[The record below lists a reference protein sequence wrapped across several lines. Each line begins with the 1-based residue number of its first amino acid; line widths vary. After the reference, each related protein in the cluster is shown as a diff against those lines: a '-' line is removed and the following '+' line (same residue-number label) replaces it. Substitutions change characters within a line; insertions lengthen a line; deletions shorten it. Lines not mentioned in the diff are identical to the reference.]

1 MFLKKINNFWNSL
14 EKKYPK
20 PTYIKKINI
29 LEFSV
34 LKKAL
39 DEENISFIEKI
50 IENLYLNQEA
60 YILKR
65 AVSNKLR
72 DVCIALANSYNK
84 EQKSNF
90 FKMLDGCPNF
100 HRIIDPEIAIKYSI
114 YAIKHSFYFYNW
126 NIKSNNEK
134 FLKKEVYSNWS
145 YIKYLSGLKKN
156 EYENNIPSN
165 LIVDRLQVV
174 NYPSGGGELRDHTD
188 PIKNI
193 RVVNGI
199 ILSKIGKDF
208 DEGGFYF
215 RDKNNEK
222 KNIEMDLD
230 VGDSVSFYGSIVH
243 GVDKIDP
250 ASNLNWSLEKGR
262 WFLGMYS
269 NESDHVQNRVTA
281 KDLSQSIA
289 LK

>member
-1 MFLKKINNFWNSL
+1 MFLEKIKNFWKFL
-14 EKKYPK
+14 EDNYPK
-20 PTYIKKINI
+20 PKFIKKINVI
-29 LEFSV
+29 DFSK

-39 DEENISFIEKI
+39 DEENFSFVKRV
-50 IENLYLNQEA
+50 IENLYLNNEA
-60 YILKR
+60 YIFKK
-65 AVSNKLR
+65 AVSPKLR
-72 DVCIALANSYNK
+72 DISIYLANLYN
-84 EQKSNF
+84 ETQKSNF
-90 FKMLDGCPNF
+90 FKMLDKCPNF
-100 HRIIDPEIAIKYSI
+100 HRIIDHEIATKYSI

-126 NIKSNNEK
+126 NIKSNEEK
-134 FLKKEVYSNWS
+134 FLKDEVYSNWS
-145 YIKYLSGLKKN
+145 YIKYLSGLEKN
-156 EYENNIPSN
+156 EYEQNIPSD
-165 LIVDRLQVV
+165 LIVDRLQIV

-199 ILSKIGKDF
+199 ILSKYGEDF
-208 DEGGFYF
+208 NQGGFYF
-215 RDKNNEK
+215 KDDKNNK
-222 KNIEMDLD
+222 LNIENKLD

-250 ASNLNWSLEKGR
+250 NDNLDWSLEKGR

-281 KDLSQSIA
+281 KDLSNSLT